1 MPERRLPSL
10 VALIALLAV
19 GAATLA
25 DEYDHDEVRRLRE
38 QGRIVALQTLIEDA
52 GRRYGVGR
60 LLEAE
65 LERHDEYGLV
75 YEIEFLDADG
85 RKREL
90 YYDAASG
97 ELLIYEVYE
106 TDARGRLRSVEY
118 DARTGR
124 RLDDDDEDDE

>member
-1 MPERRLPSL
+1 VPERRLL
-10 VALIALLAV
+10 AALALIALLAV
-19 GAATLA
+19 GAAAAA

-38 QGRIVALQTLIEDA
+38 QGKIVPLQALIEDA
-52 GRRYGVGR
+52 GRRYGAGR

-65 LERHDEYGLV
+65 LEQRDGYGLV
-75 YEIEFLDADG
+75 YEIEFLAADG
-85 RKREL
+85 QKREL

-106 TDARGRLRSVEY
+106 TDARGRLRSVKY

-124 RLDDDDEDDE
+124 RLDDDDEDDD

>member
-1 MPERRLPSL
+1 MPERRILTA

-19 GAATLA
+19 GAATVA
-25 DEYDHDEVRRLRE
+25 DEYDHDEARRLRE
-38 QGRIVALQTLIEDA
+38 QGKIVPLQALIEDA

-65 LERHDEYGLV
+65 LERRDDYGLV
-75 YEIEFLDADG
+75 YEIEFLDANG
-85 RKREL
+85 QKREL

-124 RLDDDDEDDE
+124 RLDDDDEDED